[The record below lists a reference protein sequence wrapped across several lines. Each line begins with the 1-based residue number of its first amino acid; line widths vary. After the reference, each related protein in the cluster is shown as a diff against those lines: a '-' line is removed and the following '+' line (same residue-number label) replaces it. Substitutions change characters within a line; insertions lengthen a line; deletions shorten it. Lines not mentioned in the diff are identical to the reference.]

1 MLKLSFQNQSYFLIL
16 TSLSGAPLSNLC
28 IYQSLSFV
36 RAEKKK
42 GKIEFILLLTENRM
56 KH

>member
-16 TSLSGAPLSNLC
+16 MSLWGAPLSNLC

-36 RAEKKK
+36 RAEKRK
-42 GKIEFILLLTENRM
+42 GKIKFIPLPSENRM
-56 KH
+56 KD